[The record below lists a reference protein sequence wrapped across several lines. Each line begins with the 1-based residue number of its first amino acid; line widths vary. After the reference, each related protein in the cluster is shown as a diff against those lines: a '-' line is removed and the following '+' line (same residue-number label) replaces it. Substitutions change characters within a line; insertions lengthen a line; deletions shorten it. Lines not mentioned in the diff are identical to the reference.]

1 MMTLVPAE
9 RIDRVILVLRD
20 QKVILDSDL
29 AELYGV
35 QTRVLNQAVKRNR
48 DRFPDD
54 FMFRLTRQEKQEVIT
69 KCDHLKR
76 LKFSPTLPYA
86 FSEHGTLMLASVLNS
101 PIAVQVSIQIVRVFI
116 RMREAIASHKDIRR
130 RLDAFEKKYDVHDAQ
145 VKEVFD
151 AIRALMEPPPG
162 VAKRRIGFRPLPGED
177 EQ

>member
-1 MMTLVPAE
+1 MTLVPAE